1 MNNEK
6 IDELKVILIGE
17 TGVGKTN
24 LINVTMG
31 YNFNEYEQ
39 PSYSNAFLDKIFEI
53 NNKKYKLHIWD
64 TIGQEKFRQLTKL
77 FFKESNIVILVYDK
91 SNQLSFQQVP
101 FWYDEVKN
109 VLGDQPILA
118 VVGNKSDLDD
128 TIDDVDENEARK
140 YAEKINAKFRLASAK
155 ENPKGFEQFLKELV
169 IEYIKKIGGIIV
181 ENDDRIKLN
190 NINNGNNK
198 KEKKSFFKC

>member
-1 MNNEK
+1 MNMNNHH
-6 IDELKVILIGE
+6 IL
-17 TGVGKTN
+17 
-24 LINVTMG
+24 MH
-31 YNFNEYEQ
+31 
-39 PSYSNAFLDKIFEI
+39 FLDKIFEI

-190 NINNGNNK
+190 NINKGNNK
-198 KEKKSFFKC
+198 KENKSFFKC

>member
-53 NNKKYKLHIWD
+53 NNKKYKIHIWD

-77 FFKESNIVILVYDK
+77 FFKESNIVIMVYDK

-101 FWYDEVKN
+101 YWYEEVKN
-109 VLGDQPILA
+109 VLGDKPILA
-118 VVGNKSDLDD
+118 VVGNKSDLED
-128 TIDDVDENEARK
+128 TIDDVDENEARQ

-155 ENPKGFEQFLKELV
+155 ENPKGFEQFLKELI

-190 NINNGNNK
+190 NINNENNK
-198 KEKKSFFKC
+198 KEKKTFFRC